1 MATNTYKIRGMHC
14 ASCAAIIEKTLGKVE
29 GVNSIEVNYGKE
41 AAKISYDEAKTNP
54 EHLSEK
60 IKPLG
65 YSLVVPKNQPVSHAG
80 MSAADMGMSENEHA
94 AHLGLNQSKEEKLG
108 ELADMRWK
116 VISAVPLTVFSAF
129 VLGWETFAQFN
140 IAPAVPYFWE
150 EFFHHSLPLMATYML
165 FVVGKP
171 YLLGFYRFLR
181 YGKANMDTLIGLG
194 TLAA

>member
-1 MATNTYKIRGMHC
+1 M
-14 ASCAAIIEKTLGKVE
+14 
-29 GVNSIEVNYGKE
+29 
-41 AAKISYDEAKTNP
+41 SYDEAKTNP

-80 MSAADMGMSENEHA
+80 MSAADTSPVRGREDSQRAFASNGMNMSENEHA
-94 AHLGLNQSKEEKLG
+94 AHLGLNQSKEEKLA

-140 IAPAVPYFWE
+140 IAPAVPS
-150 EFFHHSLPLMATYML
+150 FF
-165 FVVGKP
+165 
-171 YLLGFYRFLR
+171 
-181 YGKANMDTLIGLG
+181 
-194 TLAA
+194 